1 MTSITTAQAERL
13 CSYHHLSSV
22 QRDLH
27 IKKKKKKKAMQS
39 NAQSMSASAVASL
52 DNCGNVPTKAL
63 QIFINCFSVW
73 EKYKQRVLIISV
85 F

>member
-1 MTSITTAQAERL
+1 
-13 CSYHHLSSV
+13 
-22 QRDLH
+22 
-27 IKKKKKKKAMQS
+27 MQS
-39 NAQSMSASAVASL
+39 NAQSMSASAVVSL